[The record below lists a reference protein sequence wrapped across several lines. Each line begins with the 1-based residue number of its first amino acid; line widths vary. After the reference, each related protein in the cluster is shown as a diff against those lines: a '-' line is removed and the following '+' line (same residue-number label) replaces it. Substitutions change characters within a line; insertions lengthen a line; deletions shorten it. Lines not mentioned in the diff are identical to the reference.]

1 MKDEL
6 FKQSPKKQFEFDKS
20 VASVFDDMINRSVPF
35 YRENLELCGNLLAKI
50 LPTNASVCDLGC
62 SSANFLIF
70 LANLRKDFKL
80 FGVDNSASMLEVAKS
95 KAKAYGLD
103 ISFFEANLYEFD
115 FFTCDVFVANYTMQF
130 IRPPKRQELL
140 DQIYKNLNSKGIL
153 IMSEKSFMKM
163 LFCLKIS

>member
-1 MKDEL
+1 M
-6 FKQSPKKQFEFDKS
+6 
-20 VASVFDDMINRSVPF
+20 ASVFDDMINRSVPF

-62 SSANFLIF
+62 SSANFWF

-103 ISFFEANLYEFD
+103 ISFW
-115 FFTCDVFVANYTMQF
+115 
-130 IRPPKRQELL
+130 
-140 DQIYKNLNSKGIL
+140 S
-153 IMSEKSFMKM
+153 
-163 LFCLKIS
+163 

>member
-6 FKQSPKKQFEFDKS
+6 FKQNPKKQFEFDKS

-35 YRENLELCGNLLAKI
+35 YGENLELCGNLLAKI

-103 ISFFEANLYEFD
+103 ISFFEANLCEFD
-115 FFTCDVFVANYTMQF
+115 FFVCDVFVANYTMQF

-140 DQIYKNLNSKGIL
+140 DKIYKKF
-153 IMSEKSFMKM
+153 KF
-163 LFCLKIS
+163 

>member
-1 MKDEL
+1 
-6 FKQSPKKQFEFDKS
+6 
-20 VASVFDDMINRSVPF
+20 
-35 YRENLELCGNLLAKI
+35 I

-103 ISFFEANLYEFD
+103 ISFFEANLCEFD

-153 IMSEKSFMKM
+153 IMSEK
-163 LFCLKIS
+163 

>member
-6 FKQSPKKQFEFDKS
+6 FKQNPKKQFEFDKS

-103 ISFFEANLYEFD
+103 ISFLKLIYANLIF
-115 FFTCDVFVANYTMQF
+115 
-130 IRPPKRQELL
+130 LL
-140 DQIYKNLNSKGIL
+140 AMFL
-153 IMSEKSFMKM
+153 
-163 LFCLKIS
+163 

>member
-1 MKDEL
+1 MMKDEL

-103 ISFFEANLYEFD
+103 ISFFEANLCEFD
-115 FFTCDVFVANYTMQF
+115 FFTCDV
-130 IRPPKRQELL
+130 
-140 DQIYKNLNSKGIL
+140 
-153 IMSEKSFMKM
+153 
-163 LFCLKIS
+163 